1 MDKSLSFEIEADE
14 LEIFLQDVNENL
26 QALESGI
33 LKLEQTTDADILNAA
48 FRAAHTVKAVAA
60 TVGHHQMAEML
71 HTLET
76 IFDAMRDGELALNQK
91 GTDELL
97 VAVDVLKAMRDE
109 VITREP
115 SGIDVDASL
124 ARLRFLVEGGMDDL
138 VDQAPDPIKTVLLS
152 PEQTEQIR
160 EQIDQGVAVLEIEI
174 TTRANAFAQGARLLQ
189 ASMRLAELGEI
200 VAQRPTQVDLTN
212 GQHSGHMWLIL
223 ATRENSDVIEENLE
237 DVSDLAEFRIRP
249 YKGAGGPV
257 DGGAASLEDAPSG
270 ALEEA
275 QATDD
280 DASMVSQLNTDG
292 ARRDISEQTVGIS
305 VERLDALMNL
315 VGELVTDRTRLVQ
328 IRDTLHSRREKDGA
342 FGALSEMTTHFERVV
357 DRLQEEVMAAR
368 MLPINHLFRKFP
380 RLIRDVARASEKNV
394 NLIIEGEAT
403 ELDRSVIE
411 VINDP
416 LIHLLRN
423 AVDHGIESSQD
434 RIAAGKPPTGAVWL
448 TASHEEGQIVVTV
461 KDNGRGIDPDEIR
474 RTAVK
479 RGLLTEEEAAQ
490 LDNEAAVNL
499 IFQPNLSTADQVT
512 DVSGRG
518 VGLDVVRTNIKR
530 LSGSVVVESEV
541 GEGTTFRI
549 TLPLTLA
556 IVQAMLVAL
565 SGDVYAIPLSGIVES
580 LYLKGMRIDHIRGK
594 AVIQWRDQ
602 VLPLIN
608 LRDFFRHRRIAE
620 PAPGDQGAVVVVS
633 WGRLR
638 VGLLI
643 DELIGKQEIVIKSL
657 GPFIGSVSGISGCT
671 IMGDGRIALI
681 MDIPGLISAATKMK
695 GGGISGDVS

>member
-1 MDKSLSFEIEADE
+1 MDKPLSFEIEADE

-33 LKLEQTTDADILNAA
+33 LKLEQTTDADILNAT

-76 IFDAMRDGELALNQK
+76 IFDAMRGGELALNQRV
-91 GTDELL
+91 TDELL
-97 VAVDVLKAMRDE
+97 VAVDALKAMRDE

-115 SGIDVDASL
+115 CEMNVDAILERLHFL
-124 ARLRFLVEGGMDDL
+124 AEGGMDDL
-138 VDQAPDPIKTVLLS
+138 VDQAPDPIETVLLS
-152 PEQTEQIR
+152 QEQTNQIK

-212 GQHSGHMWLIL
+212 GQHSGHMWLML
-223 ATRENSDVIEENLE
+223 ATRENSVAIEETLR
-237 DVSDLAEFRIRP
+237 DVTDLAEFRIRP
-249 YKGAGGPV
+249 YKRANGSFDDGP
-257 DGGAASLEDAPSG
+257 AALEDELLESAPPS

-275 QATDD
+275 QETDD
-280 DASMVSQLNTDG
+280 NESMLRQLNADS
-292 ARRDISEQTVGIS
+292 ARRDLSEQTVGIS

-315 VGELVTDRTRLVQ
+315 VGELVTDRTRLLQ
-328 IRDTLHSRREKDGA
+328 IRDTLHSRREKDGP
-342 FGALSEMTTHFERVV
+342 FSALSEMATHFERVV

-380 RLIRDVARASEKNV
+380 RLIRDVARAGEKNV
-394 NLIIEGEAT
+394 NLVIEGEAT

-423 AVDHGIESSQD
+423 AVDHGIESPQD
-434 RIAAGKPPTGAVWL
+434 RIAAGKPPTGTVWL
-448 TASHEEGQIVVTV
+448 TASHEEGHIVVTV
-461 KDNGRGIDPDEIR
+461 KDNGRGIDPDVIR

-479 RGLLTEEEAAQ
+479 RGLMTEEEAAQ
-490 LDNEAAVNL
+490 LDDEAAVNL
-499 IFQPNLSTADQVT
+499 IFQPNLSTADKVT

-518 VGLDVVRTNIKR
+518 VGLDIVRTNIKR
-530 LSGSVVVESEV
+530 LSGSVVVESEA

-565 SGDVYAIPLSGIVES
+565 SGDIYAIPLSGIVES
-580 LYLKGMRIDHIRGK
+580 LYLTGMRIDHIRGK

-608 LRDFFRHRRIAE
+608 LRDFFRHRRMVE
-620 PAPGDQGAVVVVS
+620 PAPGDEGAVVVVS

-681 MDIPGLISAATKMK
+681 MDVPGLISAAMK
-695 GGGISGDVS
+695 